1 MTQSETKNE
10 SDEKKSGSPQKTEL
24 PYWQWVKETPVAI
37 LEENES
43 PAWGSPD
50 DVVKAVR
57 AMGAELMRYPAIR
70 WGVHSFDDSKFLPKY
85 PGLDERDLFGEIYA
99 AMKAEG
105 IKVMAYCHY
114 GVIHTHAARLHP
126 EWLAKNADGTL
137 PRWNGEDHHYRTCMA
152 NEVFTSAMQGAI
164 LELCEKYDIDALYLD
179 GPTWY
184 GDCWCEHCRSKY
196 QERHGEAMPEKLSFE
211 DNSQQKYNLIR
222 NDAIEKIVKDLKS
235 ELGEDRKLP
244 LLFNMTLKYL
254 PTHRTGIPERTMEWA
269 DGGNTTEIHRPGSFW
284 KMYQNVRLGEALGKV
299 SMGYLPPGPYE
310 TLRNFATPEIEFF
323 GRAYLMHGA
332 TPMLNTVSTFI
343 NDTTAGSVMREVV
356 KSYSAHPEIYHRS
369 APVKEIGLVYSRT
382 SYKNFA
388 GYDLDKM
395 NPKFSGAFRA
405 LLNEQV
411 HFDAFFDTQI
421 SAEKLKG
428 YKALFI
434 PGGISLQEKALDA
447 IRNYVREGGSLLATG
462 KFTLIDETGK
472 ALSNFAASDL
482 LGVKFQGETPSAP
495 YRTREYR
502 ETGPVHGY
510 SLVPE
515 AYLKIKDQRL
525 AGIVPA
531 ENQLTPASY
540 AQAGIGGLKRWIDY
554 AFVKAQEGTEILA
567 DLFLPSGGAF
577 GKALEFPYGT
587 PPGIT
592 LNHYGQG
599 RVIYVAFP
607 IEEFYERRRL
617 QETRKLLKELFR
629 MLVGGDFAVEV
640 DAPPGVIINF
650 TQNGDRSFLHLLNY
664 TGTMQEDSHA
674 LEWIAPIRNISVK
687 VAERAPIERI
697 QLLEASTDISFER
710 TGSSI
715 SFKLPELNVFETV
728 ILK

>member
-1 MTQSETKNE
+1 MTQSRSKPEISQNT
-10 SDEKKSGSPQKTEL
+10 DL

-37 LEENES
+37 LEENER
-43 PAWGSPD
+43 PVWGSAS

-57 AMGAELMRYPAIR
+57 AMGADLIRYPAIR
-70 WGVHSFDDSKFLPKY
+70 WGVHSYDDSEFLPKY

-99 AMKAEG
+99 AMKDEG

-114 GVIHTHAARLHP
+114 GVIHTHAAQMHP
-126 EWLAKNADGTL
+126 EWLAKEADGT
-137 PRWNGEDHHYRTCMA
+137 PARWKNGKNHHYRTCMA
-152 NEVFTSAMQGAI
+152 NEIFTSTMQSAI
-164 LELCEKYDIDALYLD
+164 LELCDKYDIDALYLD

-196 QERHGEAMPEKLSFE
+196 QKCYGEPMPAKLSFE
-211 DNSQQKYNLIR
+211 DESQQKYNLIR
-222 NDAIEKIVKDLKS
+222 DDAVEQIVKDLRAA
-235 ELGEDRKLP
+235 LGADRKLP
-244 LLFNMTLKYL
+244 LLFNMTLKHL

-284 KMYQNVRLGEALGKV
+284 KMYQNVRLGEAFGKV

-310 TLRNFATPEIEFF
+310 TLRNFATPEIEVF
-323 GRAYLMHGA
+323 GKAYLMHGA

-343 NDTTAGSVMREVV
+343 NDTTAGSVMKGVV
-356 KSYSAHPEIYHRS
+356 KSYSTHPDIYHRS
-369 APVKEIGLVYSRT
+369 APVKEIALVYPRT
-382 SYKNFA
+382 SYENGA
-388 GYDLDKM
+388 GYDIEKI

-421 SAEKLKG
+421 SEEKLRG
-428 YKALFI
+428 YSALFI
-434 PGGISLQEKALDA
+434 PGGISLEEKALEA
-447 IRNYVREGGSLLATG
+447 IRNYVREGGALLATG
-462 KFTLIDETGK
+462 KFTLIDEKGVI
-472 ALSNFAASDL
+472 LSDFAASDL
-482 LGVKFQGETPSAP
+482 LGLKYQGDKPPAP
-495 YRTREYR
+495 YRPREYR

-510 SLVPE
+510 STVPE

-525 AGIVPA
+525 AGIIPA

-540 AQAGIGGLKRWIDY
+540 AQAGIWGLDRWIDY
-554 AFVKAQEGTEILA
+554 SFVKTLKGTEILA
-567 DLFLPSGGAF
+567 DLFLPAGGAY
-577 GKALEFPYGT
+577 GAPLEFPYGT

-607 IEEFYERRRL
+607 IEEFYELRRL
-617 QETRKLLKELFR
+617 KETRKLLKELFKA
-629 MLVGGDFAVEV
+629 LVGGEFAIEV
-640 DAPPGVIINF
+640 DAPPGVVINF
-650 TQNGDRSFLHLLNY
+650 TKNGDRSFLHLLNY
-664 TGTMQEDSHA
+664 TGPMQEDSHA
-674 LEWIAPIRNISVK
+674 LEWIAPVRNITVK
-687 VAERAPIERI
+687 VAERSPIKSVR
-697 QLLEASTDISFER
+697 LLESSADIPFER
-710 TGSSI
+710 SDSSI